1 MSRITRCP
9 ACVTLFKVVPDQLR
23 ISEGWVR
30 CGQCDEVFDAS
41 LHLLPELPEESL
53 QSVDPTPDL
62 TSDEAARPAAIL
74 EEPVPDPAPD
84 VLVVENEALIGPAEI
99 ESLPVE
105 CAPVDEPPAPPVDV
119 QLEPIEVDTPSSI
132 SEALEPVAE
141 LSDVSFLRDQEGDCF
156 WLNPWIRAALFMLGL
171 VSLLALSGQVV
182 VHERD
187 RIAASQPSLKPWL
200 VALCAPLDCTL
211 SPLHRIDAIVIE
223 SASFIK
229 IRGDSY
235 RLNFM
240 VKNTGNIELALPA
253 IELTLTDSSDQPVV
267 RRVFLPT
274 ELGAKTQT
282 LAGGAEWPTSLAV
295 ALKVAGDWV
304 AGYRVLAFYP

>member
-41 LHLLPELPEESL
+41 LHLLPELPEIPL
-53 QSVDPTPDL
+53 QSADPIPDVISEEAGHPVAV
-62 TSDEAARPAAIL
+62 SDK
-74 EEPVPDPAPD
+74 PVPDPATD
-84 VLVVENEALIGPAEI
+84 VLVITDEPLITRAEP
-99 ESLPVE
+99 EPFPVE
-105 CAPVDEPPAPPVDV
+105 CAPVEESQALAVDV
-119 QLEPIEVDTPSSI
+119 PLESIEVDLPNSMP
-132 SEALEPVAE
+132 EALEPSAE
-141 LSDVSFLRDQEGDCF
+141 LSDVSFLRNQDADSF
-156 WLNPWIRAALFMLGL
+156 WFNPWLRAALFMLGL
-171 VSLLALSGQVV
+171 VSLLTLSGQVV

-200 VALCAPLDCTL
+200 LALCAPLDCTL

-229 IRGDSY
+229 IRGNSY

-274 ELGAKTQT
+274 ELGANTET
-282 LAGGAEWPTSLAV
+282 LAGGVEWPTSLAV
-295 ALKVAGDWV
+295 ALKVAGDRV

>member
-41 LHLLPELPEESL
+41 LHLLPEAPDAPL
-53 QSVDPTPDL
+53 QS
-62 TSDEAARPAAIL
+62 A
-74 EEPVPDPAPD
+74 DPAPD
-84 VLVVENEALIGPAEI
+84 LISDEGARPVVILEESALDPVTDVLGGENEALLAPSEL

-105 CAPVDEPPAPPVDV
+105 CAPVDESPALPVDV
-119 QLEPIEVDTPSSI
+119 QLEPIEVDSPHSMP
-132 SEALEPVAE
+132 EVLEPAAE
-141 LSDVSFLRDQEGDCF
+141 LSDVSFLRDQDSDSF

-171 VSLLALSGQVV
+171 VSLLALSAQVV

-187 RIAASQPSLKPWL
+187 RIAAAQPSLKPWL
-200 VALCAPLDCTL
+200 LALCAPWDCTL

-295 ALKVAGDWV
+295 ALKVAGDRV

>member
-62 TSDEAARPAAIL
+62 TSGEAARPAAIL
-74 EEPVPDPAPD
+74 EESVLDPASD
-84 VLVVENEALIGPAEI
+84 VLAVENEALIAPAEI

-105 CAPVDEPPAPPVDV
+105 PIKVDSPHSMP
-119 QLEPIEVDTPSSI
+119 EV
-132 SEALEPVAE
+132 LEPVAE
-141 LSDVSFLRDQEGDCF
+141 LGDVSFLRDQDGDSF

-187 RIAASQPSLKPWL
+187 QIAAAQPNLKPWL
-200 VALCAPLDCTL
+200 LALCAPLDCTL

-240 VKNTGNIELALPA
+240 VKNTANIELALPA

-274 ELGAKTQT
+274 ELGAKTQA

-295 ALKVAGDWV
+295 ALKVAGDRV